1 MTDFQTHYEEFK
13 VHGKDLVDKV
23 KSLIHEGNIR
33 RIIVKDQNG
42 VTFLEIPLTVAAV
55 GVLAVPVLA
64 ALGAL
69 AVADAESLAALKGM
83 EMEILEDGQ
92 IGVELQHAQRIP
104 TVDPGATARRIERS
118 ICYSDGVSTH

>member
-1 MTDFQTHYEEFK
+1 MADFQTYYEEFK

-42 VTFLEIPLTVAAV
+42 VTYLEIPLTVAAV

-64 ALGAL
+64 AVGAL
-69 AVADAESLAALKGM
+69 AALVADFTILVEKARPESIVKNKEAESPAEEKPPFSP
-83 EMEILEDGQ
+83 EI
-92 IGVELQHAQRIP
+92 
-104 TVDPGATARRIERS
+104 
-118 ICYSDGVSTH
+118 

>member
-1 MTDFQTHYEEFK
+1 MSDFQTHYEEFK

-69 AVADAESLAALKGM
+69 AALVADFTILVEKAHPEAVAKNKGVDSPPD
-83 EMEILEDGQ
+83 EKSSFSPEI
-92 IGVELQHAQRIP
+92 
-104 TVDPGATARRIERS
+104 
-118 ICYSDGVSTH
+118 